1 MRDVQGASKELP
13 LVVSFKLD
21 NHISGAISNAIQII
35 VGQNQW
41 DIWNCVGAKKSA
53 KIKVCPVKTSF
64 EMALGS
70 AVIA

>member
-21 NHISGAISNAIQII
+21 NHISGTISNAILII

-41 DIWNCVGAKKSA
+41 DI
-53 KIKVCPVKTSF
+53 
-64 EMALGS
+64 
-70 AVIA
+70 